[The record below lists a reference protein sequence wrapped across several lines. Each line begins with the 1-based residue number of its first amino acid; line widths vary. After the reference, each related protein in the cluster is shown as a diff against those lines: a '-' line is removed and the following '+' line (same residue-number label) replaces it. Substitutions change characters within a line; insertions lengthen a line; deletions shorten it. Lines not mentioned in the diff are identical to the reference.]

1 MDSVAGDII
10 FKLIFSAERS
20 EKMLIHLLNSV
31 IVGAKENPIVD
42 VTVRKTELLPEYVG
56 GKEVRLDVLAEA
68 LDGRIANVEIQ
79 RKKKE
84 NFIKRSLFS
93 WSELYF
99 QQLSKGIDY
108 GSLCQTVC
116 INILEESL
124 FKDKRFWHTYH
135 LREDETH
142 ELLTDDA
149 EIHFLE
155 LRKMKKFSE
164 DSPITWWLEFIKNP
178 HSEVVDKIGE
188 FEPIIKEAVKMFDY
202 VTSDPQTRELI
213 RIREAGLR
221 DYNSDINSAERR
233 GKEEGRNEGRNEG
246 RSEGMREAAVR
257 MFSKGIDINDISEVT
272 GLSASEIEALKQH

>member
-1 MDSVAGDII
+1 MDSVAGDLI

-20 EKMLIHLLNSV
+20 KKMLIHLLNSV
-31 IVGAKENPIVD
+31 ITGAKENPIVD

-68 LDGRIANVEIQ
+68 LDGRIVNVEIQ

-84 NFIKRSLFS
+84 NFIKRSLFN

-108 GSLCQTVC
+108 GNLCQTVC

-124 FKDKRFWHTYH
+124 FKDQLFWHTYH
-135 LREDETH
+135 LREDKTH

-188 FEPIIKEAVKMFDY
+188 FEPIIKEAVEMFDY
-202 VTSDPQTRELI
+202 VTSDPETRELI

-221 DYNSDINSAERR
+221 DYNSDINSAKR
-233 GKEEGRNEGRNEG
+233 EGELNKA
-246 RSEGMREAAVR
+246 REAAVK
-257 MFSKGIDINDISEVT
+257 MFSKGINVNDISEVT
-272 GLSASEIEALKQH
+272 GLSSSEIEALKPH